1 MSDLISRE
9 ATKMI
14 ITMKPY
20 DWSNITERREML
32 NEIDNLPSVEPERKW
47 VPVSER
53 LPENNDEVLTTYIV
67 NGNVKKRYVETA
79 SYFDGDEGYWSSPW
93 DEYMVYGTRKDVIAW
108 MPLPSAFRG
117 EK

>member
-1 MSDLISRE
+1 
-9 ATKMI
+9 MI